1 MQPHTPKDWGL
12 LCALVAFWG
21 TAFMFVKI
29 GLDTVPPATQVAGR
43 TLTAALLLLAVIRV
57 RGYRLP
63 PIGSGWIPYA
73 ILAVVGNCVPFWLI
87 SWGQQTIDSALAG
100 ILMAIMPLATLMMA
114 HRWVT
119 GEHLTR
125 TRVAGFSLGFM
136 GIVVLIGPS
145 ALVGLGGGWRQIV
158 AQLAVL
164 SAALCYATGSVLT
177 RLIIRGDFLVAA
189 AAILTIAALISVP
202 VALLVDAPWQ
212 LSPSAAS
219 VMAVIW
225 IGIGPTAIATL
236 VYLSL
241 IKSAGPTF
249 MSLVHYLAPA
259 VAVFSGVM
267 ILGEDPGA
275 NAYAGLGMIL
285 SGIAASQLRR
295 RPSQSSS

>member
-1 MQPHTPKDWGL
+1 
-12 LCALVAFWG
+12 
-21 TAFMFVKI
+21 MFVKI
-29 GLDTVPPATQVAGR
+29 GLDTVPPATQVAAR
-43 TLTAALLLLAVIRV
+43 TLTAALLLSAVIRI

-63 PIGSGWIPYA
+63 PLGSEWVPYA
-73 ILAVVGNCVPFWLI
+73 VLALVGNCFPFWLI

-119 GEHLTR
+119 GEHLTG
-125 TRVAGFSLGFM
+125 TRLAGFLLGFL

-145 ALVGLGGGWRQIV
+145 TLGGIGGELDQVV

-164 SAALCYATGSVLT
+164 CAAICYATGSVLT
-177 RLIIRGDFLVAA
+177 RLTVRGDFLVAA
-189 AAILTIAALISVP
+189 TAILTIAALVSMP
-202 VALLVDAPWQ
+202 VALLVDAPWR
-212 LSPSAAS
+212 LSPSITSAL
-219 VMAVIW
+219 AVIW

-259 VAVFSGVM
+259 VAVFSGVV
-267 ILGEDPGA
+267 ILGEDPQA

-285 SGIAASQLRR
+285 SGIAVSQFRR
-295 RPSQSSS
+295 RPNAR